1 MGIVIGAKPES
12 SFADPLGLLSDCHR
26 RIEKFLQTLVL
37 IVTQVQDATAI
48 ADRERKEED
57 EGGGVHLP
65 YDSTALSEDQRHA
78 LEVAL
83 RYFRE
88 AAPRHTRD
96 EEESLFPKMRA
107 CGGAEARATLAAID
121 ALEADHDRADEG
133 HAEVERLGCKWLA
146 EGQLTRHEI
155 AGLREFLEGLQ
166 SLYQKHIKI
175 EDTQIFPLAGEVLD
189 APTIRAVGQEM
200 AARRGIDLDALP
212 DLKLRCPTRRTGNV
226 ATE

>member
-26 RIEKFLQTLVL
+26 RIEKFLQTLLL

-48 ADRERKEED
+48 TDREQNKEAD
-57 EGGGVHLP
+57 CGTLN
-65 YDSTALSEDQRHA
+65 EDQRHA

-107 CGGAEARATLAAID
+107 CGGAEARAAFAAID
-121 ALEADHDRADEG
+121 ALEADHDTADKG
-133 HAEVERLGCKWLA
+133 HAEVDRLGRKWLA
-146 EGQLTRHEI
+146 EGRLTRQEI
-155 AGLREFLEGLQ
+155 AGLREIIESLQ
-166 SLYQKHIKI
+166 SLYQRHIKI

-189 APTIRAVGQEM
+189 APTIQAVGEEM
-200 AARRGIDLDALP
+200 AARRGIDLDKLP
-212 DLKLRCPTRRTGNV
+212 DLRLRCPTRRAGGT